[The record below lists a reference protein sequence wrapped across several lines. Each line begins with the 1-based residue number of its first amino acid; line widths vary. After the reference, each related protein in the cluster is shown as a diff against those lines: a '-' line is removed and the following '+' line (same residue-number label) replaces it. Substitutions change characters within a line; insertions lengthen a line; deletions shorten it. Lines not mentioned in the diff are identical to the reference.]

1 MYAGGA
7 PLAHVLKRSQHLT
20 QHKSDMQ
27 HSSPKPLP
35 EPLILVSPDVMS
47 GVPVFNG
54 TRVPVQAL
62 LDHMEAGKPLDE
74 FLRDFQAVCRE
85 HAIAVLDET
94 PRPPVDPD
102 FVPDP
107 LIMISPGM
115 LSGEPVFNRTRVP
128 IQALFDYIE
137 EGDSLDEFLEDF
149 PDVSR
154 AHAIAVLE
162 FAHKSAVVQS
172 SVAMAAE

>member
-1 MYAGGA
+1 LAG
-7 PLAHVLKRSQHLT
+7 
-20 QHKSDMQ
+20 
-27 HSSPKPLP
+27 
-35 EPLILVSPDVMS
+35 E
-47 GVPVFNG
+47 PVFNG
-54 TRVPVQAL
+54 TRVPVKAL
-62 LDHMEAGKPLDE
+62 LDHMDAGKPIND
-74 FLRDFQAVCRE
+74 FLRDFAAVSRE
-85 HAIAVLDET
+85 HVIAVLDVS
-94 PRPPVDPD
+94 PPPPVDPD

-137 EGDSLDEFLEDF
+137 AGDPLDEFLDGF

-162 FAHKSAVVQS
+162 FARKSRS
-172 SVAMAAE
+172 TY

>member
-7 PLAHVLKRSQHLT
+7 QLAHVLEVPVQTT

-27 HSSPKPLP
+27 HDSKPLP
-35 EPLILVSPDVMS
+35 DPLFLVSPDILS
-47 GVPVFNG
+47 GAPVFNG
-54 TRVPVQAL
+54 TRVPVRAL
-62 LDHMEAGKPLDE
+62 LDHMEAGKPLDD
-74 FLRDFQAVCRE
+74 FLRGFPDVSHE
-85 HAIAVLDET
+85 HAIAVLDVSPPE
-94 PRPPVDPD
+94 PVDPD

-115 LSGEPVFNRTRVP
+115 LSGEPVFHGTRVP

-137 EGDSLDEFLEDF
+137 ACDPLDEFLDGF

-162 FAHKSAVVQS
+162 FARKSAV
-172 SVAMAAE
+172 AMATD

>member
-7 PLAHVLKRSQHLT
+7 RLAHVLEVVLQQM

-27 HSSPKPLP
+27 HNHEQLP
-35 EPLILVSPDVMS
+35 DPLITSSPDVLA
-47 GVPVFNG
+47 GTPVFNG
-54 TRVPVQAL
+54 TQVPVQVL
-62 LDHMEAGKPLDE
+62 MDHVDARKPLDD
-74 FLRDFQAVCRE
+74 FLRDFPDVSLD
-85 HAIAVLDET
+85 HVIAVLDEA
-94 PRPPVDPD
+94 PPPPPVDPD

-107 LIMISPGM
+107 LIMICPEM
-115 LSGEPVFNRTRVP
+115 LSGQPVFNGTRVP

-137 EGDSLDEFLEDF
+137 GGDPLDEFLDGF

-162 FAHKSAVVQS
+162 FARKSA
-172 SVAMAAE
+172 VAMAAE